1 MMAVHLNAGARAP
14 DPPGADVTRL
24 HQAQER
30 LGSESDAER
39 IWRVALDEFREAD
52 AAYRQK
58 GLSDDEWDKLCDRAD
73 ATRDRL
79 FALPAPDV
87 AALAEKLRLSLRV
100 KIEDRPDDD
109 VDDPRTIA
117 AGLAGPLR
125 PQVQAY
131 QDALRLAGQRPEI
144 AEATPF
150 DPDPFIAAVTAA
162 GVGLSIKEDDSTS
175 YFSVPFFTPI
185 RGCLAVPANIQRAFE
200 SLRQRELDVIKER
213 LKDMDRG
220 TVQ

>member
-1 MMAVHLNAGARAP
+1 MMAAQLSSGDRAL
-14 DPPGADVTRL
+14 DPHGTVFTRL
-24 HQAQER
+24 YQAEGPR
-30 LGSESDAER
+30 RSESDAER
-39 IWRVALDEFREAD
+39 LWRAALEEFREAD
-52 AAYRQK
+52 EAYRQK
-58 GLSDDEWDKLCDRAD
+58 GLSDDVWDKLCDRAD
-73 ATRDRL
+73 ETRNRL
-79 FALPAPDV
+79 FAMPAPNV

-100 KIEDRPDDD
+100 KIEERPDDD

-131 QDALRLAGQRPEI
+131 QDALRLAGERPEI
-144 AEATPF
+144 SEVTAF
-150 DPDPFIAAVTAA
+150 DPEPFIAAVTAA
-162 GVGLSIKEDDSTS
+162 GLGLSIKEDDNTS
-175 YFSVPFFTPI
+175 YLAVPFFTPI

-200 SLRQRELDVIKER
+200 SLRQRELNVIKES